1 MKIEQIWMVKSQLR
15 KHLLRGGKR
24 VQFSTEFAAVESA
37 DTGSFRSLAWHS
49 QGRGDV
55 YVPPF
60 EATLTAQDEGYS
72 LFWCHI
78 CNPFSRPQ
86 NVILAGD
93 KTYNVM
99 KTLVLRALSR
109 TSAVDNANFP
119 VDERTR
125 AKLDVPQLGIENGL
139 VSVLT

>member
-1 MKIEQIWMVKSQLR
+1 MVKSQLR

-24 VQFSTEFAAVESA
+24 VQFSTELAAIESA
-37 DTGSFRSLAWHS
+37 DTGSFRSLARYS
-49 QGRGDV
+49 QGRGNV
-55 YVPPF
+55 YVPPL
-60 EATLTAQDEGYS
+60 ETTLTAQNDGYS

-78 CNPFSRPQ
+78 CNPFSEPQ
-86 NVILAGD
+86 CVILVGD

-99 KTLVLRALSR
+99 KTLVLRARAR

-119 VDERTR
+119 VDERSR
-125 AKLDVPQLGIENGL
+125 ARLDVPQLGIENGL